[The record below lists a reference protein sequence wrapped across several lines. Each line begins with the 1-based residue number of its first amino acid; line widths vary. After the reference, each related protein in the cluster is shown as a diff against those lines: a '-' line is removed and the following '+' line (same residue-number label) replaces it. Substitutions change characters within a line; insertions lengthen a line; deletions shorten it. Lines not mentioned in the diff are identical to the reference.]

1 MIIIRNQKMRLGYDD
16 SDIEKAIYKN
26 LRTKKYKNY
35 KIIRESLDSRK
46 HDNIHFQVSIG
57 VNADNEEKIIKSVHN
72 NNIML
77 TKEQKFTFPHIL
89 NTDVR
94 DFLDDNPTFRP
105 VIIGSGPAGYH
116 AAIKL
121 SLAGFKPIV
130 LERGK
135 PVEERGSDVESFWD
149 GKGLDTDSNVCF
161 GEGGAGTY
169 SDGKLNTGNKDKDGY
184 IHEVLETFVKYGADP
199 EILYK
204 AKPHIGTDV
213 LRNILKNMRSDI
225 ERYGG
230 EVRFGHKLVDI
241 QNISTFDSDS
251 DIRYSDNAPDS
262 KLYRY
267 KLVVQ
272 PRDSE
277 KYELITP
284 SVILAIGHSARD
296 TYEMLKAREFS
307 MEQKPF
313 AMGVRVE
320 HSAEMINQAMYGKDY
335 KAYYGDS
342 LPAADYKLVYHTEN
356 GRNVF
361 SFCMCP
367 GGYVVN
373 SATEEGITVVNGMSY
388 SGRAGS
394 NSNSAI
400 VVSINP
406 EDFESEDVLS
416 GADLQKKLE
425 QAAYKAGNGGIPL
438 QLYGDFKDN
447 IVSSEIRDVVP
458 AIKGKWNFADL
469 RQVLP
474 EFMVDAL
481 LEAMQYFGTRI
492 EDFDNPDTVMTAIES
507 RTSSPVKIIR
517 DKEFLMAPDH
527 PGIIPCG
534 EGAGYA
540 GGITSAAVDGIKAAE
555 AVSEYLVEDIIQAYK
570 DAEMAK
576 YINK

>member
-1 MIIIRNQKMRLGYDD
+1 MRIGYDD

-26 LRTKKYKNY
+26 LRIKNYKNY

-57 VNADNEEKIIKSVHN
+57 VNADNEDKIIRSVHN
-72 NNIML
+72 NNVML
-77 TKEQKFTFPHIL
+77 TKEQKYAFPHIL
-89 NTDVR
+89 NTDIR
-94 DFLDDNPTFRP
+94 DYLDDNPIFRP

-121 SLAGFKPIV
+121 AHAGFKPIV

-135 PVEERGSDVESFWD
+135 PVEQRIQDVEAFWNGD
-149 GKGLDTDSNVCF
+149 GLNTESNVCF

-169 SDGKLNTGNKDKDGY
+169 SDGKLNTGNKDRDGI

-213 LRNILKNMRSDI
+213 LRDILKNMRSDI
-225 ERYGG
+225 ERLGG
-230 EVRFGHKLVDI
+230 EIRFGNKLVDI
-241 QNISTFDSDS
+241 EHFTDSS
-251 DIRYSDNAPDS
+251 DPDVN
-262 KLYRY
+262 KCNLDLYRL
-267 KLVVQ
+267 KVK
-272 PRDSE
+272 PSGAE
-277 KYELITP
+277 IYEIITP
-284 SVILAIGHSARD
+284 CVILAIGHSARD

-335 KAYYGDS
+335 KARYGDS
-342 LPAADYKLVYHTEN
+342 LPTADYKLVYHTEG

-373 SATEEGITVVNGMSY
+373 SATEDGTTVVNGMSY
-388 SGRAGS
+388 SGRAGI

-400 VVSINP
+400 VVSITP
-406 EDFESEDVLS
+406 DDFESDDVLS

-425 QAAYKAGNGGIPL
+425 QASFNAGNGGIPL
-438 QLYGDFKDN
+438 QLYGDLKDN
-447 IVSSEIRDVVP
+447 RSSDKIGEVVP

-474 EFMVDAL
+474 EFMVEAL
-481 LEAMQYFGTRI
+481 LEAMQYFGSRI
-492 EDFDNPDTVMTAIES
+492 EGFDNPDTVMTAIES

-517 DKEFLMAPDH
+517 DKELLMAPDH

-570 DAEMAK
+570 DAETAK
-576 YINK
+576 YTNN

>member
-1 MIIIRNQKMRLGYDD
+1 MRIGYDD

-26 LRTKKYKNY
+26 LRIKNYKSY

-46 HDNIHFQVSIG
+46 HDNIHYQVSIG
-57 VNADNEEKIIKSVHN
+57 VNIDNEDKIIRSVHN
-72 NNIML
+72 NNVML
-77 TKEQKFTFPHIL
+77 TKEQKYTFPHIL
-89 NTDVR
+89 NTDIR
-94 DFLDDNPTFRP
+94 DYLDDNPIFRP

-121 SLAGFKPIV
+121 AHAGFKPIV

-135 PVEERGSDVESFWD
+135 PVEKRVQDVEAFWNGD
-149 GKGLDTDSNVCF
+149 DLNTESNVCF

-169 SDGKLNTGNKDKDGY
+169 SDGKLNTGNKDKDGI

-213 LRNILKNMRSDI
+213 LRDILKNMRSDI
-225 ERYGG
+225 ERLGG
-230 EVRFGHKLVDI
+230 EIRFGNKLIDI
-241 QNISTFDSDS
+241 EHFTDSS
-251 DIRYSDNAPDS
+251 DPDVI
-262 KLYRY
+262 KCNLDLYRLKVKPY
-267 KLVVQ
+267 GA
-272 PRDSE
+272 E
-277 KYELITP
+277 IYEIITP
-284 SVILAIGHSARD
+284 CVILAIGHSARD

-335 KAYYGDS
+335 KAHYGDS
-342 LPAADYKLVYHTEN
+342 LPAADYKLVYHTEG

-373 SATEEGITVVNGMSY
+373 SATEDGTTVVNGMSY
-388 SGRAGS
+388 SGRAGI

-400 VVSINP
+400 VVSITP
-406 EDFESEDVLS
+406 DDFESDDVLS
-416 GADLQKKLE
+416 GADIQKKLE
-425 QAAYKAGNGGIPL
+425 QAAFNAGNGGIPL
-438 QLYGDFKDN
+438 QLYGDLKDN
-447 IVSSEIRDVVP
+447 RSSDKIGEVVP

-474 EFMVDAL
+474 EFMVEAL
-481 LEAMQYFGTRI
+481 LEAMNYFGSRI
-492 EDFDNPDTVMTAIES
+492 EGFDNPDTVMTAIES

-570 DAEMAK
+570 DAETAK
-576 YINK
+576 YTNN

>member
-1 MIIIRNQKMRLGYDD
+1 
-16 SDIEKAIYKN
+16 
-26 LRTKKYKNY
+26 
-35 KIIRESLDSRK
+35 
-46 HDNIHFQVSIG
+46 
-57 VNADNEEKIIKSVHN
+57 
-72 NNIML
+72 ML
-77 TKEQKFTFPHIL
+77 TKEQKYTFPHIL
-89 NTDVR
+89 NTDIR
-94 DFLDDNPTFRP
+94 DYLDDNPIFRP

-121 SLAGFKPIV
+121 AHAGFKPIV

-135 PVEERGSDVESFWD
+135 PVEKRVQDVEAFWNGD
-149 GKGLDTDSNVCF
+149 GLNTESNVCF

-169 SDGKLNTGNKDKDGY
+169 SDGKLNTGNKDRDGI

-213 LRNILKNMRSDI
+213 LRDILKNMRSDI
-225 ERYGG
+225 ERLGG
-230 EVRFGHKLVDI
+230 EIRFGNKLVDI
-241 QNISTFDSDS
+241 EHFTDSS
-251 DIRYSDNAPDS
+251 DPDVI
-262 KLYRY
+262 KCNLDLYRL
-267 KLVVQ
+267 KVK
-272 PRDSE
+272 PSGAE
-277 KYELITP
+277 IYEIITP
-284 SVILAIGHSARD
+284 CVILAIGHSARD
-296 TYEMLKAREFS
+296 TYEMLKNREFS

-335 KAYYGDS
+335 KARYGDS
-342 LPAADYKLVYHTEN
+342 LPAADYKLVYHTEG

-373 SATEEGITVVNGMSY
+373 SATEDGTTVVNGMSY
-388 SGRAGS
+388 SGRAGI

-400 VVSINP
+400 VVSITP
-406 EDFESEDVLS
+406 DDFESDDVLS

-425 QAAYKAGNGGIPL
+425 QAAYNAGNGGIPL

-447 IVSSEIRDVVP
+447 RSSDKIGEVVP

-474 EFMVDAL
+474 EFMVEAL
-481 LEAMQYFGTRI
+481 LEAMKYFGSRI
-492 EDFDNPDTVMTAIES
+492 EGFDNPDTVMTAIES

-517 DKEFLMAPDH
+517 DKELLMAPDH

-570 DAEMAK
+570 DAETAK
-576 YINK
+576 YTNN

>member
-1 MIIIRNQKMRLGYDD
+1 MIIIRNQKMRIGYDD
-16 SDIEKAIYKN
+16 SDIEKVIYKN
-26 LRTKKYKNY
+26 LRIKNYKSY

-46 HDNIHFQVSIG
+46 HDNIHYQVSIG
-57 VNADNEEKIIKSVHN
+57 VNIDNEDKIIRSVHN
-72 NNIML
+72 NNVML
-77 TKEQKFTFPHIL
+77 TKERKYTFPHIL
-89 NTDVR
+89 NTDIR
-94 DFLDDNPTFRP
+94 DYLDDNPIFRP

-121 SLAGFKPIV
+121 AHAGFKPIV

-135 PVEERGSDVESFWD
+135 PVEKRVQDVEAFWNGD
-149 GKGLDTDSNVCF
+149 DLNTESNVCF

-169 SDGKLNTGNKDKDGY
+169 SDGKLNTGNKDKDGI

-213 LRNILKNMRSDI
+213 LRDILKNMRSDI
-225 ERYGG
+225 ERLGG
-230 EVRFGHKLVDI
+230 EIRFGNKLVDI
-241 QNISTFDSDS
+241 EHFTDSS
-251 DIRYSDNAPDS
+251 DPDVI
-262 KLYRY
+262 KCNLDLYRL
-267 KLVVQ
+267 KVK
-272 PRDSE
+272 PSGAE
-277 KYELITP
+277 IYEIITP
-284 SVILAIGHSARD
+284 CVILAIGHSARD

-335 KAYYGDS
+335 KARYGDS
-342 LPAADYKLVYHTEN
+342 LPAADYKLVYHTEG

-373 SATEEGITVVNGMSY
+373 SATEDGTTVVNGMSY
-388 SGRAGS
+388 SGRAGI

-400 VVSINP
+400 VVSITP
-406 EDFESEDVLS
+406 DDFESDDVLS

-425 QAAYKAGNGGIPL
+425 QLAFNAGNGGIPL
-438 QLYGDFKDN
+438 QLYGDLKDN
-447 IVSSEIRDVVP
+447 RSSDKIGEVVP

-474 EFMVDAL
+474 EFMVEAL
-481 LEAMQYFGTRI
+481 LEAMKYFGSRI
-492 EDFDNPDTVMTAIES
+492 EGFDNPDTVMTAIES

-540 GGITSAAVDGIKAAE
+540 GGITSASVDGIKAAE

-570 DAEMAK
+570 DAETAK
-576 YINK
+576 YTNN

>member
-1 MIIIRNQKMRLGYDD
+1 MIIIRNQKMRIGYDD
-16 SDIEKAIYKN
+16 SDIEKVIYKN
-26 LRTKKYKNY
+26 LRIKNYKSY

-46 HDNIHFQVSIG
+46 HDNIHYQVSIG
-57 VNADNEEKIIKSVHN
+57 VNIDNEDKIIRSVHN
-72 NNIML
+72 NNVML
-77 TKEQKFTFPHIL
+77 TKEQKYTFPHIL
-89 NTDVR
+89 NTDIR
-94 DFLDDNPTFRP
+94 DYLDDNPIFRP

-121 SLAGFKPIV
+121 AHAGFKPIV

-135 PVEERGSDVESFWD
+135 PVEERVQDVEAFWNGD
-149 GKGLDTDSNVCF
+149 DLNTESNVCF

-169 SDGKLNTGNKDKDGY
+169 SDGKLNTGNKDKDGI

-213 LRNILKNMRSDI
+213 LRDILKNMRSDI
-225 ERYGG
+225 ERLGG
-230 EVRFGHKLVDI
+230 EIRFGNKLVDI
-241 QNISTFDSDS
+241 EHFTDSSDPNVIKCNLDLYRLQVKPSGS
-251 DIRYSDNAPDS
+251 DI
-262 KLYRY
+262 
-267 KLVVQ
+267 
-272 PRDSE
+272 
-277 KYELITP
+277 YEIITP
-284 SVILAIGHSARD
+284 CVILAIGHSARD
-296 TYEMLKAREFS
+296 TYEMLKVREFS

-335 KAYYGDS
+335 KAHYGDS
-342 LPAADYKLVYHTEN
+342 LPAADYKLVYHTEG

-373 SATEEGITVVNGMSY
+373 SATEDGTTVVNGMSY
-388 SGRAGS
+388 SGRAGI

-400 VVSINP
+400 VVSITP
-406 EDFESEDVLS
+406 DDFESDDVLS

-425 QAAYKAGNGGIPL
+425 QLAFNAGNGGIPL
-438 QLYGDFKDN
+438 QLYGDLKDN
-447 IVSSEIRDVVP
+447 RSSDKIGEVVP

-474 EFMVDAL
+474 EFMVEAL
-481 LEAMQYFGTRI
+481 LEAMKYFGSRI
-492 EDFDNPDTVMTAIES
+492 EGFDNPDTVITAIES

-517 DKEFLMAPDH
+517 DKELLMAPDH

-570 DAEMAK
+570 DAETAK
-576 YINK
+576 YTNN

>member
-1 MIIIRNQKMRLGYDD
+1 MIIIRNQKMRIGYDD

-26 LRTKKYKNY
+26 LRIKNYKNY

-46 HDNIHFQVSIG
+46 HDIIHFQVSIG
-57 VNADNEEKIIKSVHN
+57 VNADNEDKIIKSVHN
-72 NNIML
+72 NNVML
-77 TKEQKFTFPHIL
+77 TKEQKYAFPHIL
-89 NTDVR
+89 NTDIR
-94 DFLDDNPTFRP
+94 DYLDDNPIFRP

-121 SLAGFKPIV
+121 AHAGFKPIV

-135 PVEERGSDVESFWD
+135 PVEERIQDVEAFWNGD
-149 GKGLDTDSNVCF
+149 GLNTESNVCF

-169 SDGKLNTGNKDKDGY
+169 SDGKLNTGNKDKDGI

-213 LRNILKNMRSDI
+213 LRDILKNMRSDI
-225 ERYGG
+225 ERLGG
-230 EVRFGHKLVDI
+230 EIRFGNKLVDI
-241 QNISTFDSDS
+241 EHFTDSS
-251 DIRYSDNAPDS
+251 DPDVNMCNLD
-262 KLYRY
+262 LYRLQV
-267 KLVVQ
+267 K
-272 PRDSE
+272 PSGAE
-277 KYELITP
+277 IYEIITP
-284 SVILAIGHSARD
+284 CVILAIGHSARD

-335 KAYYGDS
+335 KAHYGDS
-342 LPAADYKLVYHTEN
+342 LPTADYKLVYHTEG

-373 SATEEGITVVNGMSY
+373 SATEDGTTVVNGMSY
-388 SGRAGS
+388 SGRAGI

-400 VVSINP
+400 VVSITP
-406 EDFESEDVLS
+406 DDFESDDVLS

-425 QAAYKAGNGGIPL
+425 QAAFNAGNGGIPL
-438 QLYGDFKDN
+438 QLYGDLKDN
-447 IVSSEIRDVVP
+447 SSSDKIGEVVP

-474 EFMVDAL
+474 EFMVEAL
-481 LEAMQYFGTRI
+481 LEAMKYFGSRI
-492 EDFDNPDTVMTAIES
+492 EGFDNHDTVMTAIES

-570 DAEMAK
+570 DAETAK
-576 YINK
+576 YTNN

>member
-1 MIIIRNQKMRLGYDD
+1 MIIIRNQKMRIGYDD

-26 LRTKKYKNY
+26 LRIKNYKNY

-57 VNADNEEKIIKSVHN
+57 VNADNEDKIIKSVHN
-72 NNIML
+72 NNVML
-77 TKEQKFTFPHIL
+77 TKEQKYTFPHIL
-89 NTDVR
+89 NTDIR
-94 DFLDDNPTFRP
+94 DYLDDNPIFRP

-121 SLAGFKPIV
+121 AHAGFKPIV

-135 PVEERGSDVESFWD
+135 PVEQRIQDVEAFWNGD
-149 GKGLDTDSNVCF
+149 GLNTESNVCF

-169 SDGKLNTGNKDKDGY
+169 SDGKLNTGNKDRDGI

-213 LRNILKNMRSDI
+213 LRDILKNMRSDI
-225 ERYGG
+225 ERLGG
-230 EVRFGHKLVDI
+230 EIRFGNKLIDI
-241 QNISTFDSDS
+241 EHFTDSS
-251 DIRYSDNAPDS
+251 DPDVN
-262 KLYRY
+262 KCNLDLYRLQV
-267 KLVVQ
+267 K
-272 PRDSE
+272 PSGAE
-277 KYELITP
+277 IYEIITP
-284 SVILAIGHSARD
+284 CVILAIGHSARD

-335 KAYYGDS
+335 KARYGDS
-342 LPAADYKLVYHTEN
+342 LPAADYKLVYHTEG

-373 SATEEGITVVNGMSY
+373 SATEDGTTVVNGMSY
-388 SGRAGS
+388 SGRAGI

-400 VVSINP
+400 VVSITP
-406 EDFESEDVLS
+406 DDFESDDVLS

-425 QAAYKAGNGGIPL
+425 QLAFKAGNGGIPL
-438 QLYGDFKDN
+438 QLYGDLKDN
-447 IVSSEIRDVVP
+447 RSSDKIGEVVP

-474 EFMVDAL
+474 EFMVEAL
-481 LEAMQYFGTRI
+481 LEAMQYFGSRI
-492 EDFDNPDTVMTAIES
+492 EGFDNPDTVMTAIES

-517 DKEFLMAPDH
+517 DKELLMAPDH

-570 DAEMAK
+570 DAETAK
-576 YINK
+576 YTNN